1 MAYAFLAIWL
11 VILLL
16 CYLAGS
22 SAIYRANEQIGESSD
37 SGVES
42 TNPTA

>member
-1 MAYAFLAIWL
+1 MFYAFLAIWI

-22 SAIYRANEQIGESSD
+22 TVIYRANEQIGEAD
-37 SGVES
+37 ESGIEHA
-42 TNPTA
+42 NPTA

>member
-1 MAYAFLAIWL
+1 MAYIPLAIWL

-22 SAIYRANEQIGESSD
+22 TAIYRANEQIGEA
-37 SGVES
+37 E
-42 TNPTA
+42 

>member
-1 MAYAFLAIWL
+1 MFYAFLGIWL

-22 SAIYRANEQIGESSD
+22 TAIYRANEQIGEA
-37 SGVES
+37 E
-42 TNPTA
+42 

>member
-1 MAYAFLAIWL
+1 MFYAFLSIWL

-22 SAIYRANEQIGESSD
+22 TAIYRANQQIGEADD
-37 SGVES
+37 SGIEHLH
-42 TNPTA
+42 PAA

>member
-1 MAYAFLAIWL
+1 MSYAFLAVWI

-22 SAIYRANEQIGESSD
+22 TAIYRANEQIDEAG
-37 SGVES
+37 
-42 TNPTA
+42 